1 MQLSIEI
8 PEQLGF
14 ELKTIADTNEFI
26 IHALQKAL
34 EENKRKQAFK
44 QALADMQQQASDNVR
59 ILAQSCHQFQANAAT
74 HSISKLPLIPVNVA
88 TPW

>member
-34 EENKRKQAFK
+34 EENKRKQALK
-44 QALADMQQQASDNVR
+44 QALADMQQQASDNG
-59 ILAQSCHQFQANAAT
+59 LTANELE
-74 HSISKLPLIPVNVA
+74 KLLND
-88 TPW
+88 

>member
-34 EENKRKQAFK
+34 EENKRKQEFK
-44 QALADMQQQASDNVR
+44 QALADMQ
-59 ILAQSCHQFQANAAT
+59 
-74 HSISKLPLIPVNVA
+74 
-88 TPW
+88 

>member
-14 ELKTIADTNEFI
+14 ELKTLANSNEFI
-26 IHALQKAL
+26 VSALQKAL

-44 QALADMQQQASDNVR
+44 KAIADLQQQARENG
-59 ILAQSCHQFQANAAT
+59 LTTNELE
-74 HSISKLPLIPVNVA
+74 KLLNE
-88 TPW
+88 